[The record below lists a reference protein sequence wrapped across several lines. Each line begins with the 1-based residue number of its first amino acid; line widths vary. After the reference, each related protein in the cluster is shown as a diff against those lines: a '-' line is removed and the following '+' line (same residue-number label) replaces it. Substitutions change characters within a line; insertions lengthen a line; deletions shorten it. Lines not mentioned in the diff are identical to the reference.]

1 MKKTIDTELI
11 GTWNIYEMDEWD
23 EDYLHEE
30 GQAFIEIKEN
40 GLGEFHFAVVSA
52 NIDGEMSEKKFEF
65 TWEGM
70 DEGDEISGRGWVK
83 KKGKDKL
90 DGYIKIHCGDSSKF
104 KAEKTEG

>member
-40 GLGEFHFAVVSA
+40 GCCSA
-52 NIDGEMSEKKFEF
+52 NTLI
-65 TWEGM
+65 
-70 DEGDEISGRGWVK
+70 IN
-83 KKGKDKL
+83 
-90 DGYIKIHCGDSSKF
+90 
-104 KAEKTEG
+104 